1 MGTSASPDR
10 TSWRLV
16 GSHTSESAGAPEAP
30 EPHEPLHKRT
40 VLLAVLRRGLPSVIE
55 ATTIPAIIFF
65 VVMSTTQPAI
75 AMAAVLAWG
84 YGMVLGRLL
93 LRKRVSTLLVL
104 ATAGLTLKT
113 LIGVLSGSTFLYF
126 VQPVATTV
134 ALAGVFFASVLVGK
148 PLIARLAH
156 DFCPIAPEVASRPG
170 VIRLFAGLTVLWAGV
185 HLVNAAATVGLLVSL
200 PVPLFVLLKTA
211 SGMGISALAIVVTVT
226 WALRT
231 ARREQLVFAVA

>member
-1 MGTSASPDR
+1 
-10 TSWRLV
+10 
-16 GSHTSESAGAPEAP
+16 
-30 EPHEPLHKRT
+30 
-40 VLLAVLRRGLPSVIE
+40 
-55 ATTIPAIIFF
+55 
-65 VVMSTTQPAI
+65 
-75 AMAAVLAWG
+75 
-84 YGMVLGRLL
+84 MVLGRLL

>member
-1 MGTSASPDR
+1 M
-10 TSWRLV
+10 
-16 GSHTSESAGAPEAP
+16 
-30 EPHEPLHKRT
+30 
-40 VLLAVLRRGLPSVIE
+40 LLAVLRRGLPNVVE

-65 VVMSTTQPAI
+65 VVMSTTQAAI

-93 LRKRVSTLLVL
+93 LKRRVPTLLLL

-113 LIGVLSGSTFLYF
+113 VIGVLSGSTFLYF

-134 ALAGVFFASVLVGK
+134 ALAGVFLASVLVGK
-148 PLIARLAH
+148 PIIARLAH
-156 DFCPIAPEVASRPG
+156 DFCPIAPEVAGRPA
-170 VIRLFAGLTVLWAGV
+170 VVRLFAGLTVLWAGV
-185 HLVNAAATVGLLVSL
+185 HLLNAAATVGLLMSL
-200 PVPLFVLLKTA
+200 PVPLFVVLKTA

-231 ARREQLVFAVA
+231 ARRERLVFAAA